1 MDGLQPPQHP
11 GLAGSQVQEENNED
25 NDDIVI
31 DNDDDQVRHPEADG
45 RGGQLGDPV
54 RQRDV
59 EPLEQHQ
66 HVLPAEDQGAVHH
79 VILELKN
86 KG

>member
-11 GLAGSQVQEENNED
+11 GLAGSQVQEEED
-25 NDDIVI
+25 NDDNDDNVI
-31 DNDDDQVRHPEADG
+31 DNDNDNGQVRHPEADG

-59 EPLEQHQ
+59 EPLEQH
-66 HVLPAEDQGAVHH
+66 
-79 VILELKN
+79 
-86 KG
+86 

>member
-11 GLAGSQVQEENNED
+11 GLAGSQVQEENRDDNVIYNNVINND
-25 NDDIVI
+25 NDDG
-31 DNDDDQVRHPEADG
+31 QVRHPEADG

-66 HVLPAEDQGAVHH
+66 HVLPAEDQGAV
-79 VILELKN
+79 ITLS
-86 KG
+86 